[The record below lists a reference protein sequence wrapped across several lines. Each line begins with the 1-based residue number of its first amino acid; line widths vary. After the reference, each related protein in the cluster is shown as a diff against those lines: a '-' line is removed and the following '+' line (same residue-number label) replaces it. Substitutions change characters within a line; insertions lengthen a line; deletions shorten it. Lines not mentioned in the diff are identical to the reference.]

1 MAHVE
6 IPEEELQPLIQSMKR
21 VFEPLVKAL
30 PTLALIPNEIS
41 RLSDKLDQDMMSG
54 VPERMESVV
63 ERFTM
68 DFGAKMLAIENK
80 KMKSQINRE
89 KQRELKDKLL
99 EKRESRLLALREKG
113 LAVEIKNNRVQFIS
127 EKDLQKKQA
136 ENIKTQK
143 VIIKKEK
150 ELQKLVEKGEKGSEE
165 NIAKLIQ
172 ELTVLQKKEGEQSQ
186 ELGDKRKEAK
196 GILGTVRAGA
206 ESILPEPIMG
216 AFDEFGAN
224 ISEVGGQLK
233 SFGKPFMA
241 LGKVVDKRFGI
252 TEKLQKLEVKQFA
265 LKVKAFAVEKAKF
278 ALDMLA
284 VLKNPFVLIGIAIA
298 AAVAAI
304 YAFKDEIYNFV
315 AGIGESI
322 ANFGKSIYNAFA
334 GSAIGKF
341 FGMEKYDMPAD
352 EKETPA
358 QIEQANVE
366 KNVEAAGPLGALAEA
381 RETGTEKLDRLKGE
395 ASQMAREKIASTV
408 VNAFADN
415 TTQTSVAVNPT
426 VPKSTSADALALN
439 PTG

>member
-6 IPEEELQPLIQSMKR
+6 LPQEELEPLIQSMKK
-21 VFEPLVKAL
+21 VFDPLIKAL
-30 PTLALIPNEIS
+30 PSLALIPNEIS
-41 RLSDKLDQDMMSG
+41 RISDKLDQDMMSG

-80 KMKSQINRE
+80 KMKSEINRE

-113 LAVEIKNNRVQFIS
+113 LAVELKNNRVQFIS
-127 EKDLQKKQA
+127 EKDIVKKQN
-136 ENIKTQK
+136 ENLKTQK
-143 VIIKKEK
+143 TIITKEK
-150 ELQKLVEKGEKGSEE
+150 ELQKLIERGEKGSEDK
-165 NIAKLIQ
+165 ITRLIE
-172 ELTVLQKKEGEQSQ
+172 ELTKLQKTESEQSQ
-186 ELGDKRKEAK
+186 VLGDKKKQPGR
-196 GILGTVRAGA
+196 IRGA
-206 ESILPEPIMG
+206 AEEFLPEPIMG

-224 ISEVGGQLK
+224 ISEVGNNLK
-233 SFGKPFMA
+233 SFAKPIVGLFK
-241 LGKVVDKRFGI
+241 LFTGQYNI
-252 TEKLQKLEVKQFA
+252 LEKIQKLNVKKFA
-265 LKVKAFAVEKAKF
+265 LDVKAFAVAKAKF

-284 VLKNPFVLIGIAIA
+284 VLKNPFVLIGIAIT

-358 QIEQANVE
+358 QIEANNVAA
-366 KNVEAAGPLGALAEA
+366 NVEAAGPLGALAEA
-381 RETGTEKLDRLKGE
+381 RETGTEKLARLKGE
-395 ASQMAREKIASTV
+395 AGEMMKEKLATNI
-408 VNAFADN
+408 VNMVSDN